1 MQDAIG
7 GVFREIPW
15 FRPLLAW
22 ALATG
27 IIVLI
32 LTGPAYFIF
41 FPIIHRLRTEFG
53 QFLNRLAVQN
63 QRATEQRQRA
73 IDQAAAEFA
82 DDHLLQHLD
91 TSTSTMWSHLMS
103 ELSAKLGTAS
113 GTVGALF
120 DNVAALRKALPDL
133 SHNLSGLPF
142 DGSSATTVDL
152 PKAFAQVGSQRVAL
166 MQALVNSV
174 ILIGVLFL
182 NTGMLS
188 QILRD
193 LGYIPQSLQF
203 AGMPL
208 YYLLAFV
215 IAVLEAGFGFAHG
228 IFSDREEGDSRIQ
241 IGAVL
246 VALASVC
253 IGVVEGF
260 FYSRM
265 LPDRQL
271 TVTIPFVN
279 YSMAQ
284 TDVLFMQG
292 FLLVMGLFV
301 FGLVLYQAMTK
312 LLRGTAL
319 GALRRKLKALA
330 KSAALLADSVQ
341 AAEGALQRA
350 NAHGHQD
357 GGSRSGLLDALRELN
372 DKVTALEREPPTWVA
387 NQESRLRKQTV
398 LSMLQSVEI
407 WSAMALLGMIGA
419 VVVGY
424 AMFSR
429 ATRVHDPLLH
439 WGGGAAVA
447 MLSFGAGFLLSL
459 NEIVVRGD
467 RYPKP
472 LFRAPMLSRVIGGLL
487 IAIEEFFLFALM
499 ISRSE
504 TVQVPYVFLV
514 LFTGLLFA
522 AGYFLGPQIGLVR
535 LLTLKGANT
544 LAFAVERI
552 GLLLGRLIWG
562 PVLVLDYLAWA
573 FASPLVVVLGPPR
586 SLRLGKP
593 ALETD
598 EVAHREENL
607 RRPPE
612 GEVAVPVHL
621 NDHDVVG

>member
-22 ALATG
+22 ALAAG

-41 FPIIHRLRTEFG
+41 FPLIHRLRTEFG

-63 QRATEQRQRA
+63 QRATEQRQKA

-91 TSTSTMWSHLMS
+91 TSTSTMWGHLMS

-279 YSMAQ
+279 YSMPQ

-387 NQESRLRKQTV
+387 NQESPLRKQTV

-562 PVLVLDYLAWA
+562 PVLAWI
-573 FASPLVVVLGPPR
+573 FAANFR
-586 SLRLGKP
+586 
-593 ALETD
+593 
-598 EVAHREENL
+598 
-607 RRPPE
+607 
-612 GEVAVPVHL
+612 
-621 NDHDVVG
+621 